1 MTKGACCVFI
11 CYVYVEIIYLEIT
24 ISAPPPLAPPP
35 PPSSYETKYS
45 RKDHVR
51 FVEDNLSKIW
61 RDVVCLSLQI
71 F

>member
-24 ISAPPPLAPPP
+24 ISAPP
-35 PPSSYETKYS
+35 SYETKYS